1 MKKTTPHS
9 VDDQEQFDRE
19 RFDERYRT
27 ANWREE
33 GRQYLA
39 EGRRQSKRRLRR
51 QQVGQRNRE
60 PTQWER
66 DYAAACRW
74 LLNREH
80 SRAQLAAGKW
90 LREEKRRRA
99 EQEREAEV
107 ADIQPKQQTAPSPEY
122 DECACGRR
130 KRREYGQ
137 CFTCNEARKAG

>member
-1 MKKTTPHS
+1 M
-9 VDDQEQFDRE
+9 DDKPRRELEQGKSKDDFAK
-19 RFDERYRT
+19 RYRET
-27 ANWREE
+27 DWGSYGEK
-33 GRQYLA
+33 YLA
-39 EGRRQSKRRLRR
+39 EGRRQSKQRRRR
-51 QQVGQRNRE
+51 QQIGQRNRE

-137 CFTCNEARKAG
+137 CYTCYGARKAG